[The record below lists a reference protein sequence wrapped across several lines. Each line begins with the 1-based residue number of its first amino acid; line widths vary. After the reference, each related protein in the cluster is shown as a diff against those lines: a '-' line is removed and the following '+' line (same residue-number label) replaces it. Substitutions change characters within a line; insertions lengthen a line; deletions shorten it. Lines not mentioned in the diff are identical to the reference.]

1 VHVVVALSSSWLQNR
16 LDGGAALKDTQRKHS
31 LFGLHQLHD

>member
-16 LDGGAALKDTQRKHS
+16 LDGGAALKDTQRK
-31 LFGLHQLHD
+31 QEQE